1 MHLFL
6 NGLAASAGAGLTYF
20 RNVVPELSGR
30 SGTQITV
37 ALTPKIR
44 REFKQAPKVSFL
56 ELETSSVARRFWQE
70 QTRLPSLIQSC
81 GADVLISTGNFALRN
96 SPVPQILLSGNSLYT
111 SAEFYRDLRAR
122 GDYRLFLDT
131 RIKAI
136 LAKRSIQWANCTV
149 APTET
154 YAQELR
160 RWTGGNVVSIYHGFD
175 PDLFFRDSS
184 SLPVEIQ
191 QKLLSEDGALR
202 LLFVSHYNYYRNFET
217 LLRAIPMLRDRVAP
231 RKVKLFLTCKLS
243 SGENPGSYRTEAAAS
258 LVRQLG
264 ISDQVVELGA
274 IPYHLL
280 HHIYRNCDIY
290 VTPAYAETFAHP
302 LVEAMAS
309 GIPVVASDLD
319 VHLEVCGEAA
329 IYFRCFSPEEL
340 AAQVLRI
347 AFSQVLARTLA
358 DHGLLRSQIF
368 SWRNHVDRILSLACE
383 LTASS
388 ASGTRAAPEQNA

>member
-1 MHLFL
+1 MHLFF

-20 RNVVPELSGR
+20 RNVVPELSSR
-30 SGTQITV
+30 NGTQITV
-37 ALTPKIR
+37 ALPARLR
-44 REFKQAPKVSFL
+44 REFKEAPQVSFL
-56 ELETSSVARRFWQE
+56 ELETSSATRRFWRE
-70 QTRLPSLIQSC
+70 QTLLPSLIQRC
-81 GADVLISTGNFALRN
+81 GADVLVSTGNFALRK
-96 SPVPQILLSGNSLYT
+96 SPVPQVLLSGNSLYT

-122 GDYRLFLDT
+122 GDYRIFLDT

-136 LAKRSIQWANCTV
+136 FARRSIHWANCTV
-149 APTET
+149 APSET

-184 SLPVEIQ
+184 ALPIDIQ
-191 QKLLSEDGALR
+191 QKLLSADNALR

-217 LLRAIPMLRDRVAP
+217 LFRAIPILRERIAP

-243 SGENPGSYRTEAAAS
+243 SGENPGSYRAEAAAA

-264 ISDQVVELGA
+264 ISDHIVELGA
-274 IPYHLL
+274 VPYHLL
-280 HHIYRNCDIY
+280 HHIYRTCDIY

-309 GIPVVASDLD
+309 GLPIVASDLD
-319 VHLEVCGEAA
+319 VHREVCGEAA

-340 AAQVLRI
+340 ATQVLRI
-347 AFSQVLARTLA
+347 AFSPDLARTLA
-358 DHGLLRSQIF
+358 DHGPSRSHGF
-368 SWRNHVDRILSLACE
+368 SWPNHVDRILSLACE
-383 LTASS
+383 LTRFSRS
-388 ASGTRAAPEQNA
+388 RC

>member
-1 MHLFL
+1 MHLFF

-30 SGTQITV
+30 TGTQITV
-37 ALTPKIR
+37 ALTPRLR
-44 REFKQAPKVSFL
+44 REFRETPELSFL
-56 ELETSSVARRFWQE
+56 EFETSGAARRFWQE
-70 QTRLPSLIQSC
+70 QTLLPSLIQRC
-81 GADVLISTGNFALRN
+81 GADILISTGNFALRN

-122 GDYRLFLDT
+122 GDYRLLLDT

-136 LAKRSIQWANCTV
+136 LAKRSIRWANCTV

-160 RWTGGNVVSIYHGFD
+160 RWTGGNVVSIYHGFG
-175 PDLFFRDSS
+175 PDLFFRDMS
-184 SLPVEIQ
+184 SLPVDIQ
-191 QKLLSEDGALR
+191 ERLVLADDALR

-217 LLRAIPMLRDRVAP
+217 LLRAMPILRERLAP

-243 SGENPGSYRTEAAAS
+243 SGENPGSYRAEAAAA

-264 ISDQVVELGA
+264 VSDQVVELGA

-280 HHIYRNCDIY
+280 HHIYRHCDIY

-319 VHLEVCGEAA
+319 VHREVCGKAA
-329 IYFRCFSPEEL
+329 IYFPCFSEEEL

-347 AFSQVLARTLA
+347 AFSQVLAGTLA
-358 DHGLLRSQIF
+358 DHGLLRSRVF
-368 SWRNHVDRILSLACE
+368 SWRSHVDGILALACE
-383 LTASS
+383 LTAAS
-388 ASGTRAAPEQNA
+388 ASGTRTAPEQNA